1 MSDGGPNEMK
11 SVGVWEPSK
20 VALFG
25 LLIHNVT
32 SAEAVAWGIQ
42 RIRRRV
48 PSMIATVNVDFLM
61 QAFSDPELHAI
72 LLSADL
78 VVADGAPI
86 VALSE
91 CFGPRLRERV
101 TGSDLS
107 PRLAKACANRRMS
120 VFLLGAAP
128 GVASEAARVLKGRY
142 PSLRVVGTYS
152 PPKAGLRELDH
163 VDMLSRLEE
172 AAPDLLFVAL
182 GAPKQEKFIS
192 RSLERWRVPLAVG
205 VGGTLD
211 FLAGVQWRAPKW
223 VQKIG
228 MEALWRLCTDPLRL
242 TGRYSRNFVFL
253 ITTLIRLFSLK
264 VMAAVPRV
272 CDSGRPAGD
281 FGAEFQSIGVLV
293 LELHQLSAMS
303 WSDDKEGAI
312 VVVDAGPRRWM
323 DSDALAD
330 VISAARALRNVGG
343 TLVLICRSGPFRAFL
358 RACHLDRFIEIFR
371 GAECALC
378 ALRGC
383 QKKDFGESGEEK
395 GKEKGGGNGFEERCF
410 RSRSQAWRQRPGTN
424 SNR

>member
-1 MSDGGPNEMK
+1 
-11 SVGVWEPSK
+11 
-20 VALFG
+20 
-25 LLIHNVT
+25 
-32 SAEAVAWGIQ
+32 
-42 RIRRRV
+42 
-48 PSMIATVNVDFLM
+48 MIATVNVDFLM
-61 QAFSDPELHAI
+61 QAFSDPELHEI

-142 PSLRVVGTYS
+142 PSLRVAGTYS

-163 VDMLSRLEE
+163 AEMLSRLEA
-172 AAPDLLFVAL
+172 AAPDLLLVAL

-192 RSLERWRVPLAVG
+192 RSLARWRVPLAVG

-211 FLAGVQWRAPKW
+211 FLAGVQWRAPKC

-242 TGRYSRNFVFL
+242 MGRYSRNFVFL
-253 ITTLIRLFSLK
+253 FTTLFRLFLLK
-264 VMAAVPRV
+264 AMAAVPRV
-272 CDSGRPAGD
+272 CDSGRPAAD
-281 FGAEFQSIGVLV
+281 FGAEFEAMGVLV
-293 LELHQLSAMS
+293 LELHQLSARS
-303 WSDDKEGAI
+303 WSDEKEGVI

-330 VISAARALRNVGG
+330 VISASRALRNVGG

-358 RACHLDRFIEIFR
+358 RACHLDRFMEIFR

-383 QKKDFGESGEEK
+383 RK
-395 GKEKGGGNGFEERCF
+395 GWVRKPRHEASEGKGDGNGFGSRCF
-410 RSRSQAWRQRPGTN
+410 H
-424 SNR
+424 